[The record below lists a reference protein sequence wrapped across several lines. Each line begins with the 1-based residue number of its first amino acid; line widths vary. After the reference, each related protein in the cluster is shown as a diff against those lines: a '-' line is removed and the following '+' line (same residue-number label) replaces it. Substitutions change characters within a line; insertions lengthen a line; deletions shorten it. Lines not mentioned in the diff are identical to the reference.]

1 MMPETSEPAAR
12 FNRFLKGQRA
22 AWADMLNLHEMLR
35 EAFTRCRIDFV
46 RSGSFQD
53 AIVRLEGWKEVG
65 G

>member
-1 MMPETSEPAAR
+1 MPESPELTAR
-12 FNRFLKGQRA
+12 ITRFLKEQGA

-46 RSGSFQD
+46 RSGSLQD